1 MNNKRLLSAAVL
13 FLLLVFP
20 ASASMVSFLVV
31 ETGLNE
37 ETRTQYGSL
46 WEGGL
51 MDVFFDAGHIVTNY
65 PIARMDKKPEED
77 LSGSIEVDFY
87 EATQGGAD
95 YFVLGFL
102 EFQSKDASVPSAM
115 IIKIY
120 NTNTE
125 KMIFEKSF
133 PAGTGKNL
141 GEEYQIAKNAG
152 QVIVSNIKDM

>member
-1 MNNKRLLSAAVL
+1 MNNKRLVSAAVL

-37 ETRTQYGSL
+37 ETQTQYGSL

-65 PIARMDKKPEED
+65 PIARMEERPAED
-77 LSGSIEVDFY
+77 LSGHIEVDFY
-87 EATQGGAD
+87 EASRGGAD
-95 YFVLGFL
+95 YFVLAFL
-102 EFQSKDASVPSAM
+102 EFQSKEASVPNAV

-125 KMIFEKSF
+125 KLIFERNFS
-133 PAGTGKNL
+133 AGTGKNL